1 MSLTSHVQITRSEEG
16 AGVTPEL
23 AELLGCPSKLV
34 ECYRPWLRA
43 MAASG
48 LPDQVKSRLDESD
61 IVQEVLFEAC
71 QDLEAFQGT
80 TTTDLEAWLR
90 QILQNQLVDT
100 VRHHGRQR
108 RSMHREVSSEL
119 GKMAAKE
126 QTASALVRGQETREQ
141 LWQVLNAL
149 PEHYRA
155 VILMRQQLDLT
166 FVEIG
171 ERTNRSP
178 DAARM
183 LWGRAVLAMTEQ
195 LGNYDEFHEHRQT

>member
-1 MSLTSHVQITRSEEG
+1 
-16 AGVTPEL
+16 
-23 AELLGCPSKLV
+23 
-34 ECYRPWLRA
+34 
-43 MAASG
+43 
-48 LPDQVKSRLDESD
+48 
-61 IVQEVLFEAC
+61 
-71 QDLEAFQGT
+71 
-80 TTTDLEAWLR
+80 
-90 QILQNQLVDT
+90 
-100 VRHHGRQR
+100 
-108 RSMHREVSSEL
+108 MHREVSSEL

-195 LGNYDEFHEHRQT
+195 LGNYDEFHEHRQS